1 VGTIGLS
8 LIRGWDTAL
17 VQLGS
22 TPFSVASS
30 YSLSV
35 IPLFILMGM
44 FLSYSGFVHDL
55 YHSVDAWIGHVK
67 GGLAITTIGTSAL
80 FSSISGSVNATTAT
94 MARIA
99 LPVMKKDRKSTR
111 LNSSHVSISYAVFC
125 LK

>member
-1 VGTIGLS
+1 EIIGTIGIVTLLGLFLLKIPVSISLIIVGTIRLS

-44 FLSYSGFVHDL
+44 FLSYSVFVHDL
-55 YHSVDAWIGHVK
+55 YHAVDAWIVHVN
-67 GGLAITTIGTSAL
+67 GGLAITTIVPRDL
-80 FSSISGSVNATTAT
+80 FPSIYESVNAT
-94 MARIA
+94 
-99 LPVMKKDRKSTR
+99 KSTTHR
-111 LNSSHVSISYAVFC
+111 
-125 LK
+125 